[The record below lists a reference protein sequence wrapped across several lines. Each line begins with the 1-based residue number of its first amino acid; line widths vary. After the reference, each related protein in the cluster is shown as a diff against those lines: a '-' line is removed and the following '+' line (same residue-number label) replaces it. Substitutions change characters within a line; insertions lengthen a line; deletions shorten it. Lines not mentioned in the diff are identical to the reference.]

1 MENEGQI
8 HIIERSILVFTNIY
22 RSMSNNNE
30 KFKELYEKAT
40 DMFFGLTKKFDGLSE
55 KLFET
60 TGIKINIGL
69 IVGSAILILVVG
81 LFVKIILGGVMD
93 FLFGR

>member
-1 MENEGQI
+1 ME
-8 HIIERSILVFTNIY
+8 
-22 RSMSNNNE
+22 E
-30 KFKELYEKAT
+30 KLKELYEKAT
-40 DMFFGLTKKFDGLSE
+40 DLFFGLTKKFDGLSE

-69 IVGSAILILVVG
+69 IIGSAILIF
-81 LFVKIILGGVMD
+81 FVFIIVKVILGGVMD

>member
-1 MENEGQI
+1 ME
-8 HIIERSILVFTNIY
+8 
-22 RSMSNNNE
+22 E

-40 DMFFGLTKKFDGLSE
+40 DIFFGLTKKFDGVSE

-69 IVGSAILILVVG
+69 IVGSAILIFFVFIVVK
-81 LFVKIILGGVMD
+81 VILGGVMD

>member
-1 MENEGQI
+1 ME
-8 HIIERSILVFTNIY
+8 
-22 RSMSNNNE
+22 E

-40 DMFFGLTKKFDGLSE
+40 DLFFKLTKKFDGLSE

-69 IVGSAILILVVG
+69 IVGSTILIIFVII
-81 LFVKIILGGVMD
+81 FVKLVIGAVMKFLLGS
-93 FLFGR
+93 

>member
-1 MENEGQI
+1 ME
-8 HIIERSILVFTNIY
+8 
-22 RSMSNNNE
+22 E

-40 DMFFGLTKKFDGLSE
+40 DIFFGLTKKFDGVSE

-69 IVGSAILILVVG
+69 IVGSAILIF
-81 LFVKIILGGVMD
+81 FVFIIVKVILGGVMD

>member
-1 MENEGQI
+1 ME
-8 HIIERSILVFTNIY
+8 
-22 RSMSNNNE
+22 E

-40 DMFFGLTKKFDGLSE
+40 DLFFKLTKKFDGLSE

-69 IVGSAILILVVG
+69 IVGSAILIIFVII
-81 LFVKIILGGVMD
+81 FVKLVIGAVMKFLLGS
-93 FLFGR
+93 